1 MNKIFNILPS
11 LTAEQ
16 NEKKDTGA
24 IAIDNFT
31 VKKCPLMDNFESMD
45 PTTTWKPLI
54 GSQVKLNQKPNVVN
68 AKIIAQSCNRNGNND
83 SLFVL
88 TDFSNNVVDSSNNVV
103 KPSYMDML
111 PNIQGITPEKE
122 AYRDDHDHDHNHDDD
137 GENVKLN
144 VFKLHTTT
152 KLYVGA
158 LSLVG
163 LFVLYRVVKKTI

>member
-1 MNKIFNILPS
+1 
-11 LTAEQ
+11 
-16 NEKKDTGA
+16 
-24 IAIDNFT
+24 
-31 VKKCPLMDNFESMD
+31 MDNFESMD
-45 PTTTWKPLI
+45 PTTMWKPLI

-88 TDFSNNVVDSSNNVV
+88 TTDFSNNVVDSSNNVV
-103 KPSYMDML
+103 DSSNNVAKPTYMDML

-122 AYRDDHDHDHNHDDD
+122 AYIDDD
-137 GENVKLN
+137 NNDDDDENVKLN